1 MSTTPGVLVLLSNS
15 ALRDDVDRVAAA
27 AAVSVVHAQE
37 PSSRKVWS
45 AAAAVLLDEP
55 SARRCAV
62 RAFPRRD
69 RVILVER
76 EQLLEAHWQAAI
88 AVGAQR
94 VLTLPEQEAELV
106 VALSDA
112 AESVRED
119 ARRGAVAAVIGGRGG
134 AGASVLAAA
143 LALSAPDPLLV
154 DVDPW
159 GGGLDLLLGAETA
172 TGLRWPDLTLK
183 GGRIGYPALRDALP
197 RHAGVT
203 LLANGRAGGEVDPTA
218 LAAVL
223 EAGSRGGT
231 SVVCDVPRRSTSAA
245 EIALDAADLV
255 IMVVTAEVRAAA
267 AAAAMVPWL
276 SVINPNVGLVVRG
289 PAPGGLRGREVADSV
304 GLPLLA
310 AMRPQPGL
318 AEALERGGLR
328 MSRRSPLAAAA
339 QRVLGVLQH
348 HPAAEAA

>member
-1 MSTTPGVLVLLSNS
+1 MSTTPGVLVLLSDP

-55 SARRCAV
+55 SARRCA
-62 RAFPRRD
+62 AQALPRRD

-76 EQLLEAHWQAAI
+76 DRLLEAHWHAAI

-112 AESVRED
+112 AESMRED
-119 ARRGAVAAVIGGRGG
+119 ARRGAVAAVIAGRGG
-134 AGASVLAAA
+134 AGASVLATA
-143 LALSAPDPLLV
+143 LALSGPDPLLV

-159 GGGLDLLLGAETA
+159 SGGLDLLLGAETA
-172 TGLRWPDLTLK
+172 TGLRWPDLTLR
-183 GGRIGYPALRDALP
+183 GGRIGFPALREALP

-223 EAGSRGGT
+223 EAGSRGGAM
-231 SVVCDVPRRSTSAA
+231 VVCDVPRRSTSAA

-255 IMVVTAEVRAAA
+255 IVVVTAEVRACA

-276 SVINPNVGLVVRG
+276 SAINPNVGLVVRG
-289 PAPGGLRGREVADSV
+289 PAPGGLRAREVAGSV
-304 GLPLLA
+304 GVPLLA
-310 AMRPQPGL
+310 TMRPQPGL

-339 QRVLGVLQH
+339 HRVLGVLQH